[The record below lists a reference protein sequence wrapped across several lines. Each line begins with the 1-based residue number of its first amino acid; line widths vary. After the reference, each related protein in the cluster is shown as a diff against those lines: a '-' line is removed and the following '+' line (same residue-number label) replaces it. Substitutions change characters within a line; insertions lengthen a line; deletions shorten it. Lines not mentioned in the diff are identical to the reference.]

1 MNTRNIAIA
10 AVGAIVIGAAGY
22 FIGVGQGPS
31 AANTEAAVKAYLAAN
46 PDLVKADEP
55 ATEVDE
61 PVVVAGLS
69 DAQRTEV
76 EATIRSHLMANPEII
91 RDAIDELQR
100 KQDESEQ
107 LAQIAA
113 ISDNKDLLFN
123 SEHQVVIGNPDGD
136 VTLVEFFDYNCGYC
150 RRAHA
155 DMKQLIAEDENL
167 RVVLKEFPVLGEDS
181 VEAAQVSIAVKL
193 VAPEKSGA
201 FQDALLTHPGQANAE
216 VALAVA
222 EEIGIDPEA
231 LKAKLDSDDI
241 SNTIT
246 EVYSLASELSLTG
259 TPSYVTS
266 GEVVIGAVG
275 FDSLKSKIETA
286 RAACAETAT
295 C

>member
-1 MNTRNIAIA
+1 MNTQNIAIA
-10 AVGAIVIGAAGY
+10 AVAAIAVGVAGY
-22 FIGVGQGPS
+22 FIGVGQAPS
-31 AANTEAAVKAYLAAN
+31 AANTEAAVKAYFDAN
-46 PDLVKADEP
+46 PDLIKP
-55 ATEVDE
+55 DE

-69 DAQRTEV
+69 DDQREEV
-76 EATIRSHLMANPEII
+76 ETTIRSHLMANPEII

-107 LAQIAA
+107 MAQIAA
-113 ISDNKDLLFN
+113 IADNKDLLFN

-150 RRAHA
+150 KRAHA
-155 DMKQLIAEDENL
+155 DMKQLIAEDDNL
-167 RVVLKEFPVLGEDS
+167 RVVLKEFPVLGEAS

-193 VAPEKSGA
+193 VAPEKSEA
-201 FQDALLTHPGQANAE
+201 FQDALLMQEGQVNGD

-222 EEIGIDPEA
+222 EEMGLDPAA
-231 LKAKLDSDDI
+231 LRAELESDDI
-241 SNTIT
+241 SDTIT

-275 FDSLKSKIETA
+275 FESLKAKVETA
-286 RAACAETAT
+286 RATCAETAT